1 MGKIGSYEYPEL
13 SVSEAIRVAE
23 VLVKDFQGKAAD
35 LDNFAKAIGHKT
47 YNSGSFYYKLA
58 DMRKYGLMDK
68 REVEATPLAE
78 VVATPKDNAEKQE
91 AINKMVSNISL
102 FEKLKERL
110 KTKNPALEQ
119 FRTQLIEVSQDRT
132 KASSEAEKIRKI
144 YIEAM
149 SFTNQNI
156 EQTKDEDDK
165 KDKSE
170 HKKTTSENMISAS
183 SGEVYIEMP
192 KDKRYLKV
200 VENLLS
206 NLKLQLELE
215 EDKPKEK

>member
-23 VLVKDFQGKAAD
+23 ILVKDFQAKAGD

-78 VVATPKDNAEKQE
+78 IIANPKDTSEKQG
-91 AINKMVSNISL
+91 AINKMISNISL

-132 KASSEAEKIRKI
+132 KASKEAEKIRKI

-149 SFTNQNI
+149 SYTNENI
-156 EQTKDEDDK
+156 EEIKNDDEK
-165 KDKSE
+165 ENKS
-170 HKKTTSENMISAS
+170 KQKRTQSDNMISAN

-215 EDKPKEK
+215 EETPKDK